1 MEEKQTPLF
10 LTETGPLRAR
20 ALDGAKCSALN
31 VAIFIVDAEI
41 ADPSNLV
48 ITEIQLQPSGYRQ
61 WCDFLSS

>member
-1 MEEKQTPLF
+1 
-10 LTETGPLRAR
+10 LRAR